1 MCGIF
6 GGFGSGVQWSSVEN
20 YGELLAHRGPDDA
33 GFFSDDLACL
43 GNTRLAIQ
51 DLDNGHQP
59 FVSDCGQVV
68 VVQNGEIYNHND
80 LRRQLE
86 ELGEIFATT
95 CDTEVILRGYLRQ
108 GLAFTN
114 KLNGMF
120 AIAIFDRRTSSLHLI
135 RDRLGVKPLF
145 FTEFEGRYA
154 FGSEIKVVL
163 AISGRKP
170 ELDERSLSDYLSFN
184 YVPPPRT
191 MFRHIEHVKPGHII
205 TLSERGLEEIV
216 WWNLSDIGIEYRCY
230 SHHWEEEFNAL
241 LLDATRIRLAA
252 DVEVGAFLSGGLDSS
267 SVVGA
272 ATEFSVNP
280 LKVFSI
286 GFDDEQ
292 FNELPYAQL
301 AARQFSAEIHSRV
314 TTPDLLDKWRSAL
327 YYCDQP
333 HGDISF
339 LPTWQVAE
347 LASSYV
353 KVVLTGDGGD
363 ELFGGYEKYLRLG
376 MDPVLNNLED
386 HEFIKHYWHDLT
398 LFSDTEKES
407 LTALAE
413 TREAANESVG
423 HIERVVSET
432 RHQDKINQMLL
443 MDTRILLPGNN
454 LVKPDRMGMAASL
467 EARSPYLDYRMVE
480 FAFRTAGT
488 MKLAGGLTKSC
499 LKKALAKKLGPEL
512 TYRKKQMFTVPVGEW
527 FKTTRREFC
536 QDQLNLLKST
546 GWFDP
551 KFIDEIFIQHVSG
564 RRNRTRELRALV
576 ALQLWR
582 DVFIP

>member
-6 GGFGSGVQWSSVEN
+6 GGFGSGSHWSSVEN
-20 YGELLAHRGPDDA
+20 CGELLAHRGPDDA

-51 DLDNGHQP
+51 DLDHGHQP
-59 FVSDCGQVV
+59 FISDCGQVV
-68 VVQNGEIYNHND
+68 IVQNGEIYNHRD
-80 LRRQLE
+80 LRQQLE

-108 GLAFTN
+108 GLAFTD

-120 AIAIFDRRTSSLHLI
+120 AIAIYDQRTHRLHLI

-145 FTEFEGRYA
+145 FTQFEGRFV

-163 AISGRKP
+163 AVSGRKP
-170 ELDERSLSDYLSFN
+170 ELDEHSLSDYLSYN

-191 MFRHIEHVKPGHII
+191 MFRHVEHVKPGHIM
-205 TLSERGLEEIV
+205 TVSERGLQEKT
-216 WWNLSDIGIEYRCY
+216 WWTLSDVGVEYRCY
-230 SHHWEEEFNAL
+230 SNQWEEEFNAL
-241 LLDATRIRLAA
+241 LTDATRIRLMA

-267 SVVGA
+267 SVLGA
-272 ATEFSVNP
+272 ATEFSESP

-286 GFDDEQ
+286 GFDDAR

-301 AARQFSAEIHSRV
+301 AAKQFSAEIHSRV
-314 TTPDLLDKWRSAL
+314 TTPDLLDNWKSAL
-327 YYCDQP
+327 YYSDQP
-333 HGDISF
+333 HGDTSF
-339 LPTWQVAE
+339 LPTWQVAD
-347 LASSYV
+347 LASGYV

-376 MDPVLNNLED
+376 MDPSLDNLKD
-386 HEFIKHYWHDLT
+386 HEFIKRYWHDLT
-398 LFSDTEKES
+398 LFSDTEKKC
-407 LTALAE
+407 LVTLAE
-413 TREAANESVG
+413 TREAANESID
-423 HIERVVSET
+423 HIQRVNSAM

-443 MDTRILLPGNN
+443 IDTSILLPGNN
-454 LVKPDRMGMAASL
+454 LVKPDRMGMACSL
-467 EARSPYLDYRMVE
+467 EARSPYLDYRIVE

-488 MKLAGGLTKSC
+488 MKLEGGSTKSC
-499 LKKALAKKLGPEL
+499 LKKALATKLGPEL

-536 QDQLNLLKST
+536 HTQLNLLKST

-582 DVFIP
+582 SVFIP